1 MERDRLTEKD
11 TAFNGMGGWRTR
23 GIEYPTRR
31 WTRLRKRD
39 WGGREGEIRQRIFI
53 AVSLKFEMMVD
64 VDTVLRGCSAC
75 LTVIISDWLSS
86 VAGSSPED
94 YLSVSASIHPSAA
107 VDISTVLSAPLG
119 YRFELPSASHIYV
132 DCLYVVRLIRLRLV
146 CREFLKPV

>member
-1 MERDRLTEKD
+1 MGFEESSILLDGLREER
-11 TAFNGMGGWRTR
+11 GG
-23 GIEYPTRR
+23 
-31 WTRLRKRD
+31 
-39 WGGREGEIRQRIFI
+39 GEIRQRIFI

-119 YRFELPSASHIYV
+119 YQFELPSAFHIYV
-132 DCLYVVRLIRLRLV
+132 DWLYVTAVRLIRLRLV
-146 CREFLKPV
+146 RREFLKPV

>member
-1 MERDRLTEKD
+1 MERDRPTEKD

-23 GIEYPTRR
+23 GIEYPTPG
-31 WTRLRKRD
+31 WTGYASGVGERK
-39 WGGREGEIRQRIFI
+39 GEVRQRIFI

-132 DCLYVVRLIRLRLV
+132 DCLYVVRLIRSRLV
-146 CREFLKPV
+146 RREFLKPV

>member
-1 MERDRLTEKD
+1 
-11 TAFNGMGGWRTR
+11 
-23 GIEYPTRR
+23 
-31 WTRLRKRD
+31 
-39 WGGREGEIRQRIFI
+39 
-53 AVSLKFEMMVD
+53 MMVD

-119 YRFELPSASHIYV
+119 YRFELPSAFRIYV
-132 DCLYVVRLIRLRLV
+132 DWGYTAVRLIRLRLV
-146 CREFLKPV
+146 TSGILKTCLNRRHNENLANNPAPLRQNLLPVSVNVK